1 MRAWSLCAVGAL
13 AVVAVAAGPVGAR
26 DRLERLQGLVR
37 QVGEAAPEA
46 LAAELAALV
55 DEEILENLRTGGVF
69 ASEAFIQERLDALTG
84 AWGGARFGVR
94 RLPRAGS
101 ASSAQVETTVGL
113 YAMEGLAGG
122 GSVRVFSSGGG
133 SAGLLASLTHEGT
146 PQLHEWPPA
155 GDGAPQLALS
165 WLGGGEGGG
174 GRRFRVEVWRRDA
187 RALSRVWS
195 IAEAVGAGLVASEV
209 RIARGEVRLRYEAR
223 YPGWKP
229 GCEGQTEHEDVYRAG
244 PMAPGVHLA
253 RRRVVN
259 GWHRELQEAVTR
271 FFDALAR
278 QDRRVLAEL
287 VPESPLRARL
297 PLGLV
302 PEPACEV
309 RPPESPEAVVVAATD
324 ERPPRRA
331 PWSLWWRR
339 HGRGWRLTGA
349 APVLQ

>member
-1 MRAWSLCAVGAL
+1 M
-13 AVVAVAAGPVGAR
+13 
-26 DRLERLQGLVR
+26 
-37 QVGEAAPEA
+37 
-46 LAAELAALV
+46 
-55 DEEILENLRTGGVF
+55 
-69 ASEAFIQERLDALTG
+69 
-84 AWGGARFGVR
+84 R

-101 ASSAQVETTVGL
+101 AGSAHGETTVGL

-122 GSVRVFSSGGG
+122 GSARVFSSGGG
-133 SAGLLASLTHEGT
+133 SAGLLASLAHEGT

-165 WLGGGEGGG
+165 WLGGGEGGS

-195 IAEAVGAGLVASEV
+195 TAEAVGAELVASEV

-271 FFDALAR
+271 F
-278 QDRRVLAEL
+278 
-287 VPESPLRARL
+287 